1 VILGAV
7 SYFTLAGLD
16 EDGVLAGLRVLRSDL
31 TAATIAV
38 RNGRVVKRAVAA
50 RDGSVCGSRSAAAS
64 SLNGVGEGSCALQF
78 RLEGCCS

>member
-31 TAATIAV
+31 TAPTIAV
-38 RNGRVVKRAVAA
+38 RNGRVVKRTGDRAH
-50 RDGSVCGSRSAAAS
+50 RIS
-64 SLNGVGEGSCALQF
+64 
-78 RLEGCCS
+78 